1 MYNAHREIFRL
12 LTIRKKLFSNTLSA
26 YKRDLIQYNNFII
39 ENNGNLE
46 IENADYKIIRSWIV
60 SLVSS
65 NISNR
70 SINRKVSS
78 LKSFYKFLIKTDTI
92 KSSPLKAHSP
102 LKQSKKIQVPF
113 SQEEINSLLDSDF
126 FTNDYKGVLQK
137 SIIAFF
143 YFTGVRRIELIN
155 IKESDISLESST
167 IKVMGKRSKER
178 IIPILPKLKK
188 SLKYY
193 REIKSKYNGNT
204 SPEYLF
210 ISKNGKQLSEKFVYR
225 TVNEYFKLV
234 SPKIKKAPH
243 VLRHSF
249 ATHLINEGA
258 DINSVKELLGH
269 SSLSATQ
276 VYSHTSMERIKEVF
290 KNSHPRAK

>member
-1 MYNAHREIFRL
+1 MLIEKFLDYLQLEKNYS
-12 LTIRKKLFSNTLSA
+12 SNTLSA
-26 YKRDLIQYNNFII
+26 YKRDLIQYNKFII

-60 SLVSS
+60 SMVNS

-188 SLKYY
+188 SLENY
-193 REIKSKYNGNT
+193 REIKSKFTGNT
-204 SPEYLF
+204 SPKYLF
-210 ISKNGKQLSEKFVYR
+210 ISKNCKQLSEKFVYR

>member
-1 MYNAHREIFRL
+1 MLIEKFLDYLQLEKNYS
-12 LTIRKKLFSNTLSA
+12 SNTLSA

-39 ENNGNLE
+39 ENNGNLK

-60 SLVSS
+60 SMVNS

-113 SQEEINSLLDSDF
+113 SQEEINSLLDGDF

-143 YFTGVRRIELIN
+143 YFTGVRRIELIT
-155 IKESDISLESST
+155 IKELDISLESST

-188 SLKYY
+188 LLISYG
-193 REIKSKYNGNT
+193 EVKSKFIGNT
-204 SPEYLF
+204 TSKYLF

>member
-1 MYNAHREIFRL
+1 MLIEKFLDYLQLEKNYS
-12 LTIRKKLFSNTLSA
+12 SNTLSA
-26 YKRDLIQYNNFII
+26 YKRDLIQYNKFII

-60 SLVSS
+60 SMVNS

-70 SINRKVSS
+70 SINRKLSS

>member
-1 MYNAHREIFRL
+1 MLIERFIDYLQIEKNYS
-12 LTIRKKLFSNTLSA
+12 SNTLSA
-26 YKRDLIQYNNFII
+26 YKKDLIEFKIFIKENF
-39 ENNGNLE
+39 EKYT
-46 IENADYKIIRSWIV
+46 IENAEYKVIRLWIV
-60 SLVSS
+60 ELV
-65 NISNR
+65 NKNLSNR

-78 LKSFYKFLIKTDTI
+78 LKSFYKFLVKTDTI
-92 KSSPLKAHSP
+92 SSSPLLAHSP

-113 SQEEINSLLDSDF
+113 SKEEINSLLDSDSF
-126 FTNDYKGVLQK
+126 KGDFRGVLQK
-137 SIIAFF
+137 TIITFF

-155 IKESDISLESST
+155 IKESDINMDSSA
-167 IKVMGKRSKER
+167 IRIIGKRSKER
-178 IIPILPKLKK
+178 IIPMLPKLKK
-188 SLKYY
+188 SIIDYLNLRSQEFNRQTLKYLFVS
-193 REIKSKYNGNT
+193 KSG
-204 SPEYLF
+204 S
-210 ISKNGKQLSEKFVYR
+210 QLSEKYVYR

-234 SPKIKKAPH
+234 SPKVKKAPH

>member
-1 MYNAHREIFRL
+1 MLIEKFIEYLKIEKNY
-12 LTIRKKLFSNTLSA
+12 SVNTLSA
-26 YKRDLIQYNNFII
+26 YKKDLMEFQVFINENYDKCLI
-39 ENNGNLE
+39 EKV
-46 IENADYKIIRSWIV
+46 DYKIIRSWIV
-60 SLVSS
+60 LLV
-65 NISNR
+65 NKNLSNR

-78 LKSFYKFLIKTDTI
+78 LKSFYKFLVKTDTI
-92 KSSPLKAHSP
+92 NSSPLIAHSP

-113 SQEEINSLLDSDF
+113 SKDEIGALLDSDF
-126 FTNDYKGVLQK
+126 FKSDYKGVLQK
-137 SIIAFF
+137 TIISFF

-155 IKESDISLESST
+155 LKTSDINMDSYT
-167 IKVMGKRSKER
+167 IRIMGKRNKER
-178 IIPILPKLKK
+178 IIPMLPKLKE
-188 SLKYY
+188 SINEYLK
-193 REIKSKYNGNT
+193 IKSQEFNNEI
-204 SPEYLF
+204 SDYLF
-210 ISKNGKQLSEKFVYR
+210 ISKSGIQLSEKYVYR

-234 SPKIKKAPH
+234 SPKVKKAPH

>member
-1 MYNAHREIFRL
+1 MLIEKFLDYLQLEKNYS
-12 LTIRKKLFSNTLSA
+12 SNTLSA
-26 YKRDLIQYNNFII
+26 YKRDLIQYNKFII

>member
-1 MYNAHREIFRL
+1 MLIEKFLDYLQFEKNYS
-12 LTIRKKLFSNTLSA
+12 SNTLNA
-26 YKRDLIQYNNFII
+26 YKRDLIQYNKFVAEYNDKLKI
-39 ENNGNLE
+39 EEVN
-46 IENADYKIIRSWIV
+46 YKIIRSWIV
-60 SLVSS
+60 TMVNN

-78 LKSFYKFLIKTDTI
+78 LKSFYNFLIKTETI
-92 KSSPLKAHSP
+92 NSSPLKAHTP

-113 SQEEINSLLDSDF
+113 SQDEINSLLDSDF
-126 FTNDYKGVLQK
+126 FTNDYRGILQK
-137 SIIAFF
+137 TIIAFF
-143 YFTGVRRIELIN
+143 YFTGVRRIELITL
-155 IKESDISLESST
+155 KESDVNIESST
-167 IKVMGKRSKER
+167 VKIMGKRSKER

-188 SLKYY
+188 AIIFFN
-193 REIKSKYNGNT
+193 EIKFKFHDQT
-204 SPEYLF
+204 SSDYFF

-249 ATHLINEGA
+249 ATHLINKGA

>member
-1 MYNAHREIFRL
+1 MLIEKFIEYLKIEKNY
-12 LTIRKKLFSNTLSA
+12 SVNTLSA
-26 YKRDLIQYNNFII
+26 YKKDLIEFQVFINENFDKCVIQ
-39 ENNGNLE
+39 NV
-46 IENADYKIIRSWIV
+46 DYKIIRSWIV
-60 SLVSS
+60 LLV
-65 NISNR
+65 NKNLSNR

-78 LKSFYKFLIKTDTI
+78 LKSFYKFLVKTETI
-92 KSSPLKAHSP
+92 NSSPLIAHSP

-113 SQEEINSLLDSDF
+113 SKDEIGALLDSDF
-126 FTNDYKGVLQK
+126 FKSDYRGVLQK
-137 SIIAFF
+137 TIISFF

-155 IKESDISLESST
+155 LKTSDINMNSYT
-167 IKVMGKRSKER
+167 IRITGKRNKER
-178 IIPILPKLKK
+178 IIPMLPKLKE
-188 SLKYY
+188 SINEYLK
-193 REIKSKYNGNT
+193 IKSQEFNNVI
-204 SPEYLF
+204 SDYLF
-210 ISKNGKQLSEKFVYR
+210 ISKSGIQLSEKYVYR

-234 SPKIKKAPH
+234 SPKVKKAPH

>member
-1 MYNAHREIFRL
+1 MLIEKFLDYLQLEKNY
-12 LTIRKKLFSNTLSA
+12 SPNTLSA
-26 YKRDLIQYNNFII
+26 YKRDLIQYNKFII

-60 SLVSS
+60 SMVNS

-193 REIKSKYNGNT
+193 REIKSKYKGNT

>member
-1 MYNAHREIFRL
+1 MLIEKFLDYLQFEKNYS
-12 LTIRKKLFSNTLSA
+12 SNTLNA
-26 YKRDLIQYNNFII
+26 YKRDLIQYNKFIAEYNDKLKI
-39 ENNGNLE
+39 EEVN
-46 IENADYKIIRSWIV
+46 YKIIRSWIV
-60 SLVSS
+60 TMVNN

-78 LKSFYKFLIKTDTI
+78 LKSFYNFLIKTETI
-92 KSSPLKAHSP
+92 NSSPLKAHTP

-113 SQEEINSLLDSDF
+113 SQDEINSLLDSDF
-126 FTNDYKGVLQK
+126 FTNDYRGILQK
-137 SIIAFF
+137 TIIAFF
-143 YFTGVRRIELIN
+143 YFTGVRRIELITL
-155 IKESDISLESST
+155 KESDVNLESST
-167 IKVMGKRSKER
+167 VKIMGKRSKER

-188 SLKYY
+188 AIIFFN
-193 REIKSKYNGNT
+193 EIKFKFHDQT
-204 SPEYLF
+204 SSDYFF

>member
-1 MYNAHREIFRL
+1 MLVEKFIEYLKTEKNY
-12 LTIRKKLFSNTLSA
+12 SVNTLSA
-26 YKRDLIQYNNFII
+26 YKKDLMEFQVFINENYDKCVI
-39 ENNGNLE
+39 ENV
-46 IENADYKIIRSWIV
+46 DYKIIRSWIV
-60 SLVSS
+60 LLV
-65 NISNR
+65 NKNLSNR

-78 LKSFYKFLIKTDTI
+78 LKSFYKFLVKTDTI
-92 KSSPLKAHSP
+92 NSSPLIAHSP

-113 SQEEINSLLDSDF
+113 SKDEIDALLDSDF
-126 FTNDYKGVLQK
+126 FKSDYKGVLQK
-137 SIIAFF
+137 TIISFF

-155 IKESDISLESST
+155 LKTSDINMDSYT
-167 IKVMGKRSKER
+167 IRIMGKRNKER
-178 IIPILPKLKK
+178 IIPMLPKLKE
-188 SLKYY
+188 SINEYLK
-193 REIKSKYNGNT
+193 IKSQEFNNEI
-204 SPEYLF
+204 SDYLF
-210 ISKNGKQLSEKFVYR
+210 ISKSGIQLSEKYVYR

-234 SPKIKKAPH
+234 SPKVKKAPH

>member
-1 MYNAHREIFRL
+1 MLIEKFLDYLQLEKNYS
-12 LTIRKKLFSNTLSA
+12 SNTLSA

-188 SLKYY
+188 SLKDY
-193 REIKSKYNGNT
+193 REIKSKFIGNT

-210 ISKNGKQLSEKFVYR
+210 ISKNGNQLSEKFVYR

>member
-1 MYNAHREIFRL
+1 MLVEKFIEYLQIE
-12 LTIRKKLFSNTLSA
+12 KKYSVNTLYA
-26 YKRDLIQYNNFII
+26 YKKDLTEFQVFIN
-39 ENNGNLE
+39 ENYDKCVIKNV
-46 IENADYKIIRSWIV
+46 DYKIIRSWIV
-60 SLVSS
+60 QLV
-65 NISNR
+65 NKNLSNR

-78 LKSFYKFLIKTDTI
+78 LKSFYKFLVKTDTI
-92 KSSPLKAHSP
+92 SSSPLIAHSP
-102 LKQSKKIQVPF
+102 LKHSKKIQVPF
-113 SQEEINSLLDSDF
+113 SKDEISTLLDSDF
-126 FTNDYKGVLQK
+126 FKNDYGGVLQK
-137 SIIAFF
+137 TIISFF

-155 IKESDISLESST
+155 LKASDINMNSST
-167 IKVMGKRSKER
+167 IRIMGKRNKER
-178 IIPILPKLKK
+178 IIPMLPRLKESINEYLNIKSQKFNHKLHEPLFVSKSGIKLKE
-188 SLKYY
+188 KY
-193 REIKSKYNGNT
+193 
-204 SPEYLF
+204 
-210 ISKNGKQLSEKFVYR
+210 VYR

-234 SPKIKKAPH
+234 SPKVKKAPH

>member
-1 MYNAHREIFRL
+1 MLIEKFLDYLQLEKNYS
-12 LTIRKKLFSNTLSA
+12 SNTLSA
-26 YKRDLIQYNNFII
+26 YKRDLIQYNKFII

-137 SIIAFF
+137 SIITFF

-167 IKVMGKRSKER
+167 IKVMCKRSKER

-188 SLKYY
+188 SLKDY
-193 REIKSKYNGNT
+193 REIKSKLIGNT
-204 SPEYLF
+204 SFEYLF

-249 ATHLINEGA
+249 ATHLI
-258 DINSVKELLGH
+258 
-269 SSLSATQ
+269 LSIL
-276 VYSHTSMERIKEVF
+276 V
-290 KNSHPRAK
+290 

>member
-1 MYNAHREIFRL
+1 MLIEKFIEYLKIEKNY
-12 LTIRKKLFSNTLSA
+12 SVNTLTA
-26 YKRDLIQYNNFII
+26 YKKDLIEFQVFINENFDKCVIK
-39 ENNGNLE
+39 NV
-46 IENADYKIIRSWIV
+46 DYKIIRSWIV
-60 SLVSS
+60 LLV
-65 NISNR
+65 NKNLSNR

-78 LKSFYKFLIKTDTI
+78 LKSFYKFLVKTETI
-92 KSSPLKAHSP
+92 NSSPLIAHSP

-113 SQEEINSLLDSDF
+113 SKDEIGALLDSDF
-126 FTNDYKGVLQK
+126 FKSDYKGVLQK
-137 SIIAFF
+137 TIISFF

-155 IKESDISLESST
+155 LKASDVNMNSKT
-167 IKVMGKRSKER
+167 IRVMGKRNKER
-178 IIPILPKLKK
+178 IIPMLPRLKE
-188 SLKYY
+188 SINEYLK
-193 REIKSKYNGNT
+193 IKSQKFNHKLHEHLFVSKSGIKLTEKY
-204 SPEYLF
+204 
-210 ISKNGKQLSEKFVYR
+210 VYR

-234 SPKIKKAPH
+234 SPKVKKAPH

>member
-1 MYNAHREIFRL
+1 MLIERFIDYLQIEKNYS
-12 LTIRKKLFSNTLSA
+12 SNTLSA
-26 YKRDLIQYNNFII
+26 YKKDLIEFKNFINENFDKYPI
-39 ENNGNLE
+39 EH
-46 IENADYKIIRSWIV
+46 AKYKAIRLWIV
-60 SLVSS
+60 ELV
-65 NISNR
+65 NKNLSNR

-78 LKSFYKFLIKTDTI
+78 LKSFYKFLVKTDTI
-92 KSSPLKAHSP
+92 GSSPLLAHSP

-113 SQEEINSLLDSDF
+113 SKEEINSLLDSDSF
-126 FTNDYKGVLQK
+126 KDDFRGVLQK
-137 SIIAFF
+137 TIITFF

-155 IKESDISLESST
+155 IKESDINMDSST
-167 IKVMGKRSKER
+167 IRIMGKRSKER
-178 IIPILPKLKK
+178 IIPMLPKLKK
-188 SLKYY
+188 SILDYLYLRSQEFNKKNLKY
-193 REIKSKYNGNT
+193 
-204 SPEYLF
+204 LF
-210 ISKNGKQLSEKFVYR
+210 VSRTGSRLSEKYVYR

-234 SPKIKKAPH
+234 SPKVKKAPH

>member
-1 MYNAHREIFRL
+1 MLI
-12 LTIRKKLFSNTLSA
+12 KKFLDYLQLEKNYSYNTLAA
-26 YKRDLIQYNNFII
+26 YKRDLNQYNIYII
-39 ENNGNLE
+39 ENNGDLK

-60 SLVSS
+60 SMVNS

-113 SQEEINSLLDSDF
+113 SQEEINSLLDGDF

-143 YFTGVRRIELIN
+143 YFTGVRRIELIT
-155 IKESDISLESST
+155 IKELDISLESST

-188 SLKYY
+188 LLKSY
-193 REIKSKYNGNT
+193 REVKSKFIGNST
-204 SPEYLF
+204 SKYLF

>member
-1 MYNAHREIFRL
+1 MLIEKFIEYLRIE
-12 LTIRKKLFSNTLSA
+12 KKYSVNTLHA
-26 YKRDLIQYNNFII
+26 YKKDLAEFQVFIYENYDKYVI
-39 ENNGNLE
+39 ENV
-46 IENADYKIIRSWIV
+46 DYKVIRSWIV
-60 SLVSS
+60 QLVKK
-65 NISNR
+65 NLSNR

-78 LKSFYKFLIKTDTI
+78 LKSFYKFLVKTDTI
-92 KSSPLKAHSP
+92 SSSPLIAHSP
-102 LKQSKKIQVPF
+102 LKHSKKIQVPF
-113 SQEEINSLLDSDF
+113 SKDEIGALLDSDF
-126 FTNDYKGVLQK
+126 FKNDYRGVLQK
-137 SIIAFF
+137 TIISFF

-155 IKESDISLESST
+155 LKASDVNMNSKT
-167 IKVMGKRSKER
+167 IRVMGKRNKER
-178 IIPILPKLKK
+178 IIPMLPRLKE
-188 SLKYY
+188 SINEYLK
-193 REIKSKYNGNT
+193 IKSQKFNHKLHEHLFVSKSGIKLTEKY
-204 SPEYLF
+204 
-210 ISKNGKQLSEKFVYR
+210 VYR

-234 SPKIKKAPH
+234 SPKVKKAPH

>member
-1 MYNAHREIFRL
+1 MLIEKFIDYLQIEKNYS
-12 LTIRKKLFSNTLSA
+12 SNTLSA
-26 YKRDLIQYNNFII
+26 YKKDLIEFKNFINENFDKYPI
-39 ENNGNLE
+39 EHAE
-46 IENADYKIIRSWIV
+46 YKAIRLWIV
-60 SLVSS
+60 ELV
-65 NISNR
+65 NKNLSNR

-78 LKSFYKFLIKTDTI
+78 LKSFYKFLVKTDTI
-92 KSSPLKAHSP
+92 GSSPLLAHSP

-113 SQEEINSLLDSDF
+113 SKEEINSLLDSDSF
-126 FTNDYKGVLQK
+126 KNDFRGVLQK
-137 SIIAFF
+137 TIITFF

-155 IKESDISLESST
+155 IKESDINMDSST
-167 IKVMGKRSKER
+167 IRIMGKRSKER
-178 IIPILPKLKK
+178 IIPMLPKLKK
-188 SLKYY
+188 SIVDYLNLRSQEFNK
-193 REIKSKYNGNT
+193 KT
-204 SPEYLF
+204 LEYLF
-210 ISKNGKQLSEKFVYR
+210 VSRSGSQLSEKYVYR

-234 SPKIKKAPH
+234 SPKVKKAPH

>member
-1 MYNAHREIFRL
+1 MLI
-12 LTIRKKLFSNTLSA
+12 KKFLDYLQLEKNYSYNTLAA
-26 YKRDLIQYNNFII
+26 YKRDLNQYNIYII
-39 ENNGNLE
+39 ENNGDLK

-60 SLVSS
+60 SMVNS

-113 SQEEINSLLDSDF
+113 SQEEINSLLDGDF

-143 YFTGVRRIELIN
+143 YFTGVRRIELIT
-155 IKESDISLESST
+155 IKELDISLESST

-188 SLKYY
+188 LLKSY
-193 REIKSKYNGNT
+193 REIKSKFIGNT
-204 SPEYLF
+204 TSEYLF

>member
-1 MYNAHREIFRL
+1 MLIEKFLDYLQLEKNYS
-12 LTIRKKLFSNTLSA
+12 SNTLSA
-26 YKRDLIQYNNFII
+26 YKRDLIQYNKFII

-243 VLRHSF
+243 VLRHTF

>member
-1 MYNAHREIFRL
+1 MLIEKFLDYLQLEKNYS
-12 LTIRKKLFSNTLSA
+12 SNTLSA

-60 SLVSS
+60 SMVNS

-113 SQEEINSLLDSDF
+113 SQEEINSLLDGDF

-143 YFTGVRRIELIN
+143 YFTGVRRIELIT
-155 IKESDISLESST
+155 IKELDISLESST

-188 SLKYY
+188 LLKSY
-193 REIKSKYNGNT
+193 REVKSKFIGNT
-204 SPEYLF
+204 TSKYLF

>member
-1 MYNAHREIFRL
+1 MLIEKFIDYLQIEKNYS
-12 LTIRKKLFSNTLSA
+12 SNTLSA
-26 YKRDLIQYNNFII
+26 YKKDLIEFENFINENFDKYPI
-39 ENNGNLE
+39 EHAE
-46 IENADYKIIRSWIV
+46 YKAIRLWIV
-60 SLVSS
+60 ELV
-65 NISNR
+65 NKNLSNR

-78 LKSFYKFLIKTDTI
+78 LKSFYKFLVKTDTI
-92 KSSPLKAHSP
+92 GSSPLLAHSP

-113 SQEEINSLLDSDF
+113 SKEEINSLLDSDSF
-126 FTNDYKGVLQK
+126 KNDFRGVLQK
-137 SIIAFF
+137 TIITFF
-143 YFTGVRRIELIN
+143 YYTGVRRIELIN
-155 IKESDISLESST
+155 IKESDINMDSST
-167 IKVMGKRSKER
+167 IRIMGKRSKER
-178 IIPILPKLKK
+178 IIPMLPKLKK
-188 SLKYY
+188 SIVDYLYLRSQEFNK
-193 REIKSKYNGNT
+193 ET
-204 SPEYLF
+204 LEYLF
-210 ISKNGKQLSEKFVYR
+210 VSRSGSQLSEKYVYR

-234 SPKIKKAPH
+234 SPKVKKAPH

>member
-1 MYNAHREIFRL
+1 MLI
-12 LTIRKKLFSNTLSA
+12 KKFLDYLQLEKNYSYNTLAA
-26 YKRDLIQYNNFII
+26 YKRDLNQYNIYII
-39 ENNGNLE
+39 ENNGDLK

-60 SLVSS
+60 SMVNS

-113 SQEEINSLLDSDF
+113 SQEEINSLLDGDF

-143 YFTGVRRIELIN
+143 YFTGVRRIELIT
-155 IKESDISLESST
+155 IKELDISLESST

-188 SLKYY
+188 LLISYG
-193 REIKSKYNGNT
+193 EVKSKFIGNT
-204 SPEYLF
+204 TSKYLF

>member
-1 MYNAHREIFRL
+1 MLIEKFIDYLQIEKNYS
-12 LTIRKKLFSNTLSA
+12 SNTLSA
-26 YKRDLIQYNNFII
+26 YKKDLIEFKNFINENFDKYPI
-39 ENNGNLE
+39 EHAE
-46 IENADYKIIRSWIV
+46 YKAIRLWIV
-60 SLVSS
+60 ELV
-65 NISNR
+65 NKNLSNR

-78 LKSFYKFLIKTDTI
+78 LKSFYKFLVKTDTI
-92 KSSPLKAHSP
+92 GSSPLLAHSP

-113 SQEEINSLLDSDF
+113 SKEEINSLLDSDSF
-126 FTNDYKGVLQK
+126 KNDFRGVLQK
-137 SIIAFF
+137 TIITFF
-143 YFTGVRRIELIN
+143 YYTGVRRIELIN
-155 IKESDISLESST
+155 IKESDINMDSST
-167 IKVMGKRSKER
+167 VRIMGKRSKER
-178 IIPILPKLKK
+178 IIPMLPKLKK
-188 SLKYY
+188 SIVDYLYLRSQEFNK
-193 REIKSKYNGNT
+193 ET
-204 SPEYLF
+204 LEYLF
-210 ISKNGKQLSEKFVYR
+210 VSRSGSQLSEKYVYR

-234 SPKIKKAPH
+234 SPKVKKAPH

>member
-1 MYNAHREIFRL
+1 MLIEKFIDYLQIEKNYS
-12 LTIRKKLFSNTLSA
+12 SNTLSA
-26 YKRDLIQYNNFII
+26 YKKDLIEFKNFINENFDKYPI
-39 ENNGNLE
+39 EHAE
-46 IENADYKIIRSWIV
+46 YKAIRLWIV
-60 SLVSS
+60 ELV
-65 NISNR
+65 NKNLSNR

-78 LKSFYKFLIKTDTI
+78 LKSFYKFLVKTDTI
-92 KSSPLKAHSP
+92 GSSPLLAHSP

-113 SQEEINSLLDSDF
+113 SKEEINSLLDSDSF
-126 FTNDYKGVLQK
+126 KNDFRGVLQK
-137 SIIAFF
+137 TIITFF

-155 IKESDISLESST
+155 IKESDINMDSST
-167 IKVMGKRSKER
+167 IRIMGKRSKER
-178 IIPILPKLKK
+178 IIPMLPKLKK
-188 SLKYY
+188 SIVDYLYLRSQEFNK
-193 REIKSKYNGNT
+193 ET
-204 SPEYLF
+204 LEYLF
-210 ISKNGKQLSEKFVYR
+210 VSRSGGQLSEKYVYR

-234 SPKIKKAPH
+234 SPKVKKAPH

>member
-1 MYNAHREIFRL
+1 MLIEKFIDYLQIEKNYS
-12 LTIRKKLFSNTLSA
+12 SNTLSA
-26 YKRDLIQYNNFII
+26 YKKDLIEFKNFINENFDKYPI
-39 ENNGNLE
+39 EHAE
-46 IENADYKIIRSWIV
+46 YKAIRLWIV
-60 SLVSS
+60 ELV
-65 NISNR
+65 NKNLSNR

-78 LKSFYKFLIKTDTI
+78 LKSFYKFLVKTDTI
-92 KSSPLKAHSP
+92 GSSPLLAHSP

-113 SQEEINSLLDSDF
+113 SKEEINSLLDSDSF
-126 FTNDYKGVLQK
+126 KNDFRGVLQK
-137 SIIAFF
+137 TIITFF

-155 IKESDISLESST
+155 IKESDINMDSST
-167 IKVMGKRSKER
+167 IRIMGKRSKER
-178 IIPILPKLKK
+178 IIPMLPKLKK
-188 SLKYY
+188 SILDYLHLRSQEFNK
-193 REIKSKYNGNT
+193 KT
-204 SPEYLF
+204 LEYLF
-210 ISKNGKQLSEKFVYR
+210 VSRTGSKLSEKYVYR

-234 SPKIKKAPH
+234 SPKVKKAPH